1 MTSSDVY
8 PTWNVE
14 QSGEKK
20 LYRINRNHPVI
31 ASFRD
36 SLDDVDRQSFETVL
50 ALIESTFPTASLF
63 YNFASNEENVSFAAL
78 EDNSFISVARTF
90 FASLKQNG
98 RDEDTILSI
107 MRNAEP
113 FHSRWQDTL
122 NALGIEE

>member
-1 MTSSDVY
+1 MLLL
-8 PTWNVE
+8 N
-14 QSGEKK
+14 Q
-20 LYRINRNHPVI
+20 H
-31 ASFRD
+31 FR
-36 SLDDVDRQSFETVL
+36 Q
-50 ALIESTFPTASLF
+50 PPF